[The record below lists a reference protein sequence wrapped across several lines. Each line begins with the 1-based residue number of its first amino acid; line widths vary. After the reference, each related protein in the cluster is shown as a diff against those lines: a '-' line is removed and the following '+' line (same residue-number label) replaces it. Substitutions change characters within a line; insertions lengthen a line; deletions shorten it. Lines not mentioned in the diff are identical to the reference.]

1 MNKSILAPLS
11 ATVLSLTLVACPP
24 SGVPKPMAEPQPTSV
39 GTPTGTVV
47 TDSIG
52 PAGGVIS
59 SADGSLSLSV
69 PAGAVSADTVFGL
82 QPISNTAWGG
92 RGGGFR
98 LTPAGA
104 TFMKPVTLRFK
115 LSTSDLKGASLGQL
129 GVAFQNPQGVW
140 EVLEDAAFDAAS
152 QSLSADTTHFTDFAT
167 FPYVELRPASSLLKL
182 KSPLVLELY
191 ECVQRAR
198 ASDPKKT
205 TLTKCQSSRAN
216 AEEGVSSAYRI
227 KSWVVNGVPNGNA
240 TVGAIS
246 KMDAY
251 SGTYTAPAK
260 IPSSGKIVTVAVG
273 ITSASTPNQNAGTDA
288 SLELIKCGLAA
299 GARAALAPMS
309 EDTCSDAWSGR
320 SSKAEYNDSSGV
332 FVGTEPAISAENVR
346 WELVPEEST
355 ATFRSYRHVSGL
367 AMTAKPPP
375 RNGCTVTDIQPISS
389 AIDRDTG
396 VLDRL
401 LVDYAQQPPT
411 FVFSGSTVWLA
422 NVTLECQLGSGPPT
436 RTGEAFVGGLW
447 GAGEGVLSSDG
458 STISGAFTDASV
470 RRYNFEFTRE

>member
-1 MNKSILAPLS
+1 VNKSILASLT
-11 ATVLSLTLVACPP
+11 AVALGLTLVACPP
-24 SGVPKPMAEPQPTSV
+24 SGAPKPPAEPQPTPV
-39 GTPTGTVV
+39 GTPTGTPI
-47 TDSIG
+47 TNTIG

-59 SADGSLSLSV
+59 SADGSLSVNV
-69 PAGAVSADTVFGL
+69 PADAVSAETSFGL
-82 QPISNTAWGG
+82 EPITNTAWSGLG
-92 RGGGFR
+92 SGFR
-98 LTPAGA
+98 LTPSGA
-104 TFMKPVTLRFK
+104 TFLKPVTLRFK
-115 LSTSDLKGASLGQL
+115 PSATDLKGASLGQL

-140 EVLEDAAFDAAS
+140 EVLEDASFDAAS
-152 QSLSADTTHFTDFAT
+152 QSLSATTTHFTDFAT

-182 KSPLVLELY
+182 KSPLILELY

-198 ASDPKKT
+198 PSDPKKT
-205 TLTKCQSSRAN
+205 TVVKCQSSRAN
-216 AEEGVSSAYRI
+216 AEEGVSGGYRI
-227 KSWVVNGVPNGNA
+227 KNWVVNGVSNGNA

-246 KMDAY
+246 KADAF

-260 IPSSGKIVTVAVG
+260 IPTSGNTISVAVG
-273 ITSASTPNQNAGTDA
+273 VSGDAQPNQNFGAVASIGLFTWGGT
-288 SLELIKCGLAA
+288 
-299 GARAALAPMS
+299 
-309 EDTCSDAWSGR
+309 
-320 SSKAEYNDSSGV
+320 SSKAEYNDPSGV
-332 FVGTEPAISAENVR
+332 FVGTEPAISAAGVR
-346 WELVPEEST
+346 WELVQEESS

-367 AMTAKPPP
+367 ATTAYPPP

-447 GAGEGVLSSDG
+447 GAGEGVLSADG
-458 STISGAFTDASV
+458 STISGAFTDASG